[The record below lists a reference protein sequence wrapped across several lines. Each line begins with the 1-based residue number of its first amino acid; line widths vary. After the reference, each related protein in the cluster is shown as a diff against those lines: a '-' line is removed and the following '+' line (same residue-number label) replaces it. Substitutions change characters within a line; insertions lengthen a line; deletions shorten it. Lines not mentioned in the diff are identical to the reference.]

1 MMGSIYDIIMGVSVV
16 IAILSVG
23 VLAWLV
29 SH

>member
-29 SH
+29 SR

>member
-1 MMGSIYDIIMGVSVV
+1 MGSIYDIIMGVSVV

-29 SH
+29 SR

>member
-1 MMGSIYDIIMGVSVV
+1 MGSIYDIIMGVSVL

-29 SH
+29 SR